1 MDGVMQ
7 TFDLEQ
13 LRTLAAVID
22 AGSLTAA
29 APRVFLSQSSVSEKM
44 RKLDGVLLT
53 ETMIAFR
60 VFTKAA
66 VEGMFD
72 LGS

>member
-1 MDGVMQ
+1 MFSVAGQ
-7 TFDLEQ
+7 YDLVAIVRVKENEQ
-13 LRTLAAVID
+13 PAEV
-22 AGSLTAA
+22 
-29 APRVFLSQSSVSEKM
+29 VSERM

-66 VEGMFD
+66 VESMFD